1 MLKCLK
7 RSLSQA
13 EAHRLE
19 NYAGLIAIMLI
30 FLISLVAPPFEQGRF
45 TICLFKNITG
55 MPCPSC
61 GMTRAFLFLG
71 HGQIAKATAL
81 NPLALPVAVLLLLQ
95 GIRLFSRLA
104 WQRDYRLQLSP
115 FLFRIVLAIIITVI
129 LGLWLFRTLL

>member
-1 MLKCLK
+1 MKCLI
-7 RSLSQA
+7 RSLTHA

-30 FLISLVAPPFEQGRF
+30 FLISLVAPPFEQCRF
-45 TICLFKNITG
+45 TVCLFKNITG
-55 MPCPSC
+55 VPCPSC

-71 HGQIAKATAL
+71 HGQIAKAAAL

-115 FLFRIVLAIIITVI
+115 FLFRIALAITITII
-129 LGLWLFRTLL
+129 LGLWLIRTLL